1 MLRHNRQAA
10 VIVGILLDIV
20 REILY
25 VIMVVCLSRRW
36 PRACPFF
43 LFIFCLLTGGNKKSP
58 VSASLAE
65 TRAMLSRCPL
75 VSRTNSG
82 SHWKCQHIPRDITVT
97 TRCGIRLTAFPRTL
111 GGPFERSCS
120 RGASTCSPLSLG
132 SYALV
137 ISASQL
143 MRRIIYDLFLPV
155 KSDFVRFS
163 CVKAGY
169 TACLRCLTIL

>member
-1 MLRHNRQAA
+1 
-10 VIVGILLDIV
+10 
-20 REILY
+20 
-25 VIMVVCLSRRW
+25 MVVCPFPPLAAGLSFLSFH
-36 PRACPFF
+36 FF
-43 LFIFCLLTGGNKKSP
+43 LLTGGNKKSP

-65 TRAMLSRCPL
+65 TRAMLSRCHL

-120 RGASTCSPLSLG
+120 RGASTSPPLSIG
-132 SYALV
+132 SYASF

-143 MRRIIYDLFLPV
+143 MGWIIYSSFSPV
-155 KSDFVRFS
+155 KRDFVRFFAVRRFARLSSMFYHFMNSSWNS
-163 CVKAGY
+163 CNLVY
-169 TACLRCLTIL
+169 DMR